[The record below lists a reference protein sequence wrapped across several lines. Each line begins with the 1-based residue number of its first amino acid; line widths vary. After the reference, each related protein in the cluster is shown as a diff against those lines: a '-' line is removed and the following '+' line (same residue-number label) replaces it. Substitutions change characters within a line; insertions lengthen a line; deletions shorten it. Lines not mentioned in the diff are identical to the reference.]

1 MSDERA
7 VEFGLFSQ
15 AGQMQPQ
22 TELAGY
28 YEPAQIADL
37 TRQGRLL
44 VVADGGGGAATG
56 ETAGRYA
63 VQKILHDF
71 YHSREPDLE
80 KRLLEVIRQTNTA
93 IFERNRRFPER
104 RPIATTVLAGLI
116 NHNKLLVAS
125 VGDGRA
131 YVIWDQDIEHL
142 SSDSSSSP
150 QRQAREAEASALDP
164 SPEENKPRETVAGE
178 QTPPLSE
185 PVEDEP
191 GKTSAE
197 EAKSRLL
204 AEKETPSTQPSNP
217 PTPESKDQ
225 ASNLRAEGPLGAT
238 FQPPTPSCT
247 LGLTEQVK
255 IDLFSR
261 RLFAGDMVVL
271 CSGGLTGYVTESEIA
286 QTVTQNSPDLASRRL
301 IDTAAKR
308 GCRDTVAVS
317 MARVLAKPL
326 TQAAPARQTLPLAPD
341 WDTLTRSNTR
351 PLPPITAR
359 PPVASQ
365 TPPQRRWPLYTAAVI
380 ALLLFSLIGFWAG
393 GYWLASQSAPTEPA
407 SSAENASLAVT
418 ETPALPQE
426 AVAGAANGQ
435 TSPVATALR
444 VTSNAQAPVLTP
456 TVTLVAASNSPLP
469 TPAEAT
475 SVQAGDIITP
485 TPVRP
490 QPTPLPTIALP
501 AGCEN
506 KGRFAGDVTVKDGT
520 EFAPGE
526 PFEKV
531 WSVSNYGTCPW
542 GGGYIVRFTEGDLM
556 SAPEQVPIV
565 EVVEPE
571 TTGVIT
577 IPMVAPD
584 LPGTYRGSWQM
595 VGLDNEPFGPD
606 LYLEIKVVPGI
617 VRVDEANV
625 TTLYDFVANATQARW
640 SAGDVTYQ
648 VIEAPIDRNLVIP
661 DPEGIVVVGP
671 AELRGDTTSPGNVLM
686 THPHLELGL
695 IEGAYQVDTPLQPTD
710 AIIGSLGLPKAAAI
724 NDDGVTFELSF
735 KPSNGP
741 DQLLFSKLVKYED
754 TPVSVR
760 QALSTIQPGQTGTF
774 TLRVKGGNSLSYDWA
789 TWIELRL
796 VRP

>member
-7 VEFGLFSQ
+7 VEFGHFSQ

-28 YEPAQIADL
+28 YEPAQIFDL

-44 VVADGGGGAATG
+44 VVADGAGGAAAG

-93 IFERNRRFPER
+93 IFERNRRFPDR
-104 RPIATTVLAGLI
+104 RPVATTVLAALI
-116 NHNKLLVAS
+116 HNNKLLVAS

-131 YVIWDQDIEHL
+131 YVVWDQDIEHL
-142 SSDSSSSP
+142 TGDSSSSP
-150 QRQAREAEASALDP
+150 QRLAREAEAAALDVAQGDNNK
-164 SPEENKPRETVAGE
+164 SGESSAEEEKAAS
-178 QTPPLSE
+178 SE
-185 PVEDEP
+185 PAEGDALA
-191 GKTSAE
+191 KTSAE

-204 AEKETPSTQPSNP
+204 AEKEPPPLSSTPLPSTQPSNP
-217 PTPESKDQ
+217 PILQPSP
-225 ASNLRAEGPLGAT
+225 PL
-238 FQPPTPSCT
+238 PCS
-247 LGLTEQVK
+247 LGLAEQVR

-271 CSGGLTGYVTESEIA
+271 CGGGLTGYVTEKEIA
-286 QTVTQNSPDLASRRL
+286 ETVTQNPPDLASRRL
-301 IDTAAKR
+301 IEMAAKR
-308 GCRDTVAVS
+308 GCRDNLAVS
-317 MARVLAKPL
+317 LGRVLAKPL

-341 WDTLTRSNTR
+341 WDTLTKSSTR
-351 PLPPITAR
+351 PLPVITTR
-359 PPVASQ
+359 PPLPSQ
-365 TPPQRRWPLYTAAVI
+365 SPPQPRRWPIYAAAVI
-380 ALLLFSLIGFWAG
+380 ALLLFSLVGFWAG
-393 GYWLASQSAPTEPA
+393 GYWLAPSNVPVESASSFGNTTLESNKEPA
-407 SSAENASLAVT
+407 LT
-418 ETPALPQE
+418 QE
-426 AVAGAANGQ
+426 AAAGAANGQ
-435 TSPVATALR
+435 TSPVATPQN
-444 VTSNAQAPVLTP
+444 TSVAQAPVLTP
-456 TVTLVAASNSPLP
+456 TGTRVAVNSSPLP
-469 TPAEAT
+469 TPTEAAN
-475 SVQAGDIITP
+475 VQAGDVITP

-501 AGCEN
+501 VGCEN
-506 KGRFAGDVTVKDGT
+506 RGRFAGDVTIEDGT
-520 EFAPGE
+520 ELAPGE

-542 GGGYIVRFTEGDLM
+542 GGGYMVNFTEGDLM
-556 SAPEQVPIV
+556 GAPEQVPMV
-565 EVVEPE
+565 DVVEPE
-571 TTGVIT
+571 ATGLIT
-577 IPMVAPD
+577 VPMVAPD

-595 VGLDNEPFGPD
+595 IGLDGEPFGPD

-617 VRVDEANV
+617 LKLDEASV
-625 TTLYDFVANATQARW
+625 TTLYDFVAEAAQAQW
-640 SAGDVTYQ
+640 SAGDVTYT
-648 VIEAPIDRNLVIP
+648 VVEAPVDRNLVIP
-661 DPEGIVVVGP
+661 DPQGIVVVGP
-671 AELRGDTTSPGNVLM
+671 AELRGGTTSSGNVLM

-710 AIIGSLGLPKAAAI
+710 AVIGSLGLPRAAAI

-735 KPSNGP
+735 KPGNGP
-741 DQLLFSKLVKYED
+741 DQLLFSKSVKYED
-754 TPVSVR
+754 TPVPVS
-760 QALSTIQPGQTGTF
+760 QALTTLQPGQTGTF

>member
-1 MSDERA
+1 MSMSDERA
-7 VEFGLFSQ
+7 VEFGQFSQ

-44 VVADGGGGAATG
+44 VVADGGGGAAAG

-93 IFERNRRFPER
+93 IFERNRRFSDR
-104 RPIATTVLAGLI
+104 RPIATTVLAALI
-116 NHNKLLVAS
+116 HQNKLLVAS

-131 YVIWDQDIEHL
+131 YVVWDQDIEHL
-142 SSDSSSSP
+142 TGDNSSSP
-150 QRQAREAEASALDP
+150 QRQAREAEAVALDAP
-164 SPEENKPRETVAGE
+164 PEENDKPAESSAEE
-178 QTPPLSE
+178 QKAASSAPAEGDALA
-185 PVEDEP
+185 
-191 GKTSAE
+191 KTSAE

-204 AEKETPSTQPSNP
+204 AEKEPPPTLSSTTSPPAQPSDPPTFQLSNP
-217 PTPESKDQ
+217 P
-225 ASNLRAEGPLGAT
+225 L
-238 FQPPTPSCT
+238 SCS
-247 LGLTEQVK
+247 LGLAEQVK
-255 IDLFSR
+255 IDIFSR

-271 CSGGLTGYVTESEIA
+271 CGGGLTGYVTEKEIA
-286 QTVTQNSPDLASRRL
+286 ETVTQNSPDLASRRL
-301 IDTAAKR
+301 IDMAAKR
-308 GCRDTVAVS
+308 GCRDTLAVS

-326 TQAAPARQTLPLAPD
+326 TQAAPARQALPLAPD
-341 WDTLTRSNTR
+341 WDTLTKSSTR
-351 PLPPITAR
+351 PLPAITAR
-359 PPVASQ
+359 PLLPGQ
-365 TPPQRRWPLYTAAVI
+365 TPPPRRRWPIYVAVVI

-393 GYWLASQSAPTEPA
+393 GYWLAPRSAPVESA
-407 SSAENASLAVT
+407 SSSGNATLDSSKEPTLT
-418 ETPALPQE
+418 QE
-426 AVAGAANGQ
+426 AVAGAASGQ
-435 TSPVATALR
+435 TSPVATAQ
-444 VTSNAQAPVLTP
+444 SASAAQTPVLTP
-456 TVTLVAASNSPLP
+456 TGTLVAENTSPLP
-469 TPAEAT
+469 TPTEAI
-475 SVQAGDIITP
+475 SAQAGDVITP

-501 AGCEN
+501 ASCEN
-506 KGRFAGDVTVKDGT
+506 RGRFAGDVTVEDGA

-542 GGGYIVRFTEGDLM
+542 GGGYMVRFTEGDQM
-556 SAPEQVPIV
+556 GAPEQVPLI
-565 EVVEPE
+565 EAVEPE
-571 TTGVIT
+571 TTGLIT
-577 IPMVAPD
+577 ISMVAPD

-595 VGLDNEPFGPD
+595 IGLDGEPFGPD

-617 VRVDEANV
+617 LKVDEANV
-625 TTLYDFVANATQARW
+625 TTLYDFVAEAAQAQW
-640 SAGDVTYQ
+640 SAGDVTYN
-648 VIEAPIDRNLVIP
+648 VVEAPIDRNLVIP
-661 DPEGIVVVGP
+661 DPQGIVVVGP

-695 IEGAYQVDTPLQPTD
+695 IEGTYQVDTPLQPTD

-735 KPSNGP
+735 RPSNGP
-741 DQLLFSKLVKYED
+741 DQLLFSKSVKYED

-760 QALSTIQPGQTGTF
+760 QALTTLQPGQTGAF